1 MGPYLA
7 NIAQFSEM
15 QKHIFGTMVG
25 AAKNILGTKTNFFLG
40 NIIDFL
46 IFHIFRACQRK
57 RISLDE
63 DWDPFE
69 FNDDLFASDFD
80 LGSSFLFGLLSN
92 SSENDDDG
100 DLFSENNENQNS
112 KGRLIRRKKYIL
124 GFKFF
129 DLQN

>member
-1 MGPYLA
+1 MT
-7 NIAQFSEM
+7 F
-15 QKHIFGTMVG
+15 
-25 AAKNILGTKTNFFLG
+25 NFFR
-40 NIIDFL
+40 
-46 IFHIFRACQRK
+46 IFSACQRK

-92 SSENDDDG
+92 SSQNDDEG

-112 KGRLIRRKKYIL
+112 KGKKNRRKKYIL
-124 GFKFF
+124 GFKFI